1 MDPRVQDLQGKA
13 ERVTPSDLLRH
24 LVDAF
29 GEKAALRRRHEAVA
43 RVAGQY
49 DLNNTYQYV
58 IAREDQHLG
67 WLASAILALGGG
79 TVSGDA
85 PPLDAP
91 AVKGDA
97 AVRGVVLE
105 DAKALDAFVNVWR
118 PRVARMT
125 HARHRRMIQV
135 MLGEM
140 LEQARLFHQAAAGRV
155 DLLGRRTG
163 GDRTPG
169 VVLPTRW
176 VE

>member
-1 MDPRVQDLQGKA
+1 
-13 ERVTPSDLLRH
+13 VTSSELLRH
-24 LVDAF
+24 LADAYR
-29 GEKAALRRRHEAVA
+29 EKAALRRRHEAVA

-49 DLNNTYQYV
+49 DVNNTDQYV
-58 IAREDQHLG
+58 IAREDQHLS
-67 WLASAILALGGG
+67 WLASAILDLGGA
-79 TVSGDA
+79 VSGDA

-91 AVKGDA
+91 AVKGEA
-97 AVRGVVLE
+97 AVRGEVLE
-105 DAKALDAFVNVWR
+105 DARALDAFVTGWR
-118 PRVARMT
+118 PRVAGMT
-125 HARHRRMIQV
+125 HARHQRMIEL

>member
-13 ERVTPSDLLRH
+13 ERVTPSELLRH
-24 LVDAF
+24 LGDAYS
-29 GEKAALRRRHEAVA
+29 EKAALRRRHEAVA

-58 IAREDQHLG
+58 IAREDEHLS
-67 WLASAILALGGG
+67 WLASAILDLGGA
-79 TVSGDA
+79 VAGDE

-91 AVKGDA
+91 AVKGEA

-105 DAKALDAFVNVWR
+105 DAQALDAFVTAWR
-118 PRVARMT
+118 PRVAGIT
-125 HARHRRMIQV
+125 HARHQRMIEL

>member
-13 ERVTPSDLLRH
+13 ERVTPSELLRR
-24 LVDAF
+24 LVDAY

-49 DLNNTYQYV
+49 DVNNTYQYV
-58 IAREDQHLG
+58 IAREDQHLS
-67 WLASAILALGGG
+67 WLATAILDLGGA
-79 TVSGDA
+79 VSGEA
-85 PPLDAP
+85 APLDAP
-91 AVKGDA
+91 AVKGEA
-97 AVRGVVLE
+97 AVRGLVLE
-105 DAKALDAFVNVWR
+105 DAQALDGFVTAWR
-118 PRVARMT
+118 PRVAGIT
-125 HARHRRMIQV
+125 HARHRRMIEL

-140 LEQARLFHQAAAGRV
+140 QEQARLFHQAAAGRV

>member
-1 MDPRVQDLQGKA
+1 
-13 ERVTPSDLLRH
+13 LLRQ
-24 LVDAF
+24 LGDAYS
-29 GEKAALRRRHEAVA
+29 EKAALLRRHEAIA

-67 WLASAILALGGG
+67 WLASAILSLGG

-97 AVRGVVLE
+97 AVRGLVRE
-105 DAKALDAFVNVWR
+105 DAEALDAFVAAWR
-118 PRVARMT
+118 PRAAGIT
-125 HARHRRMIQV
+125 HARHQRMIEL

-140 LEQARLFHQAAAGRV
+140 LEQARLFHQAAAGRL

>member
-1 MDPRVQDLQGKA
+1 MDPSVQDLQGKA
-13 ERVTPSDLLRH
+13 ERVKPPELLGH

-58 IAREDQHLG
+58 LAREDQHLG
-67 WLASAILALGGG
+67 WLASAIVDVGGAVPG
-79 TVSGDA
+79 NEA
-85 PPLDAP
+85 PPLDPP

-97 AVRGVVLE
+97 AVRGVVLD
-105 DAKALDAFVNVWR
+105 DAKALDAFVDAWR
-118 PRVARMT
+118 PRVSAIT
-125 HARHRRMIQV
+125 HARHKLMLELMI
-135 MLGEM
+135 GEM
-140 LEQARLFHQAAAGRV
+140 QEQARLFHQASAGRV

-163 GDRTPG
+163 GDRTAG
-169 VVLPTRW
+169 SVLPTRW